1 MIMKRSAFVFLFV
14 LFFVSALA
22 QEAETP
28 VKKKPNLPGIFL
40 VDLGV
45 NRGLN
50 TPENF
55 KQGFWGSRTVNVY
68 YQYPIRIGRTRFSFN
83 PGAGLSL
90 ERWKFTNGATLID
103 TVELV
108 SFPNGAPAAE
118 QVEQYNLLSPARI
131 YPKLAKKSMLVTN
144 YFEIPIEFRYDT
156 KPEDIARSF
165 NVAIGG
171 RIGILYDAFTK
182 IKYNDLGETVKY
194 KNKLNHGVNPI
205 RYGVYSRIGIGSFS
219 FFGFYNLSEMF
230 EKDKGPEGTTMNT
243 MTFGI
248 SLNGF

>member
-1 MIMKRSAFVFLFV
+1 
-14 LFFVSALA
+14 
-22 QEAETP
+22 
-28 VKKKPNLPGIFL
+28 
-40 VDLGV
+40 
-45 NRGLN
+45 
-50 TPENF
+50 
-55 KQGFWGSRTVNVY
+55 
-68 YQYPIRIGRTRFSFN
+68 
-83 PGAGLSL
+83 
-90 ERWKFTNGATLID
+90 
-103 TVELV
+103 
-108 SFPNGAPAAE
+108 
-118 QVEQYNLLSPARI
+118 
-131 YPKLAKKSMLVTN
+131 MLVTN